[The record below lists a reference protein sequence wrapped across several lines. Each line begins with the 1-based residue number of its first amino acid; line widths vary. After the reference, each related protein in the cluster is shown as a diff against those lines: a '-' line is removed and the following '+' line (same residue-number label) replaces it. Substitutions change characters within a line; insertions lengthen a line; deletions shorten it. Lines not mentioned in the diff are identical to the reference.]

1 VKNTVVKIL
10 YSFTASVRPVFI
22 FLLLR
27 HFGKSKIY
35 YLNLVAKKL
44 ISLFDPNNIRRRTHK
59 KIKHGNCLFEDADG
73 VIFELN
79 LNEHID
85 FNMFI
90 FGYFDN
96 TIKCL
101 IKQYLNNQTIFF
113 IDVGANIG
121 SISIPVSSMGVQSV
135 AIEPSKNNYD
145 KLLRNIERNQSNL
158 LTKKIALVSE
168 LTKGKEIALFSPPGN
183 YGSSSFS
190 PEWNPGLT
198 ENLVEFVETC
208 TLDALVEEI
217 GSKLV
222 DKLLII
228 KIDVEGMEFE
238 VLEGSRETLLNY
250 RPLLV
255 LEWRIDKFEKEKGYQ
270 LINKIISLDNY
281 KIYALTK
288 YLGKIVLRNFNEK
301 SVYENILVIPTEKI
315 SLLNLGE
322 Q

>member
-1 VKNTVVKIL
+1 MVKIL

-22 FLLLR
+22 FVLLR

-44 ISLFDPNNIRRRTHK
+44 IALFDPNNIRRRTHK
-59 KIKHGNCLFEDADG
+59 KIKHGYCLFEDADG

-85 FNMFI
+85 FNIFI

-101 IKQYLNNQTIFF
+101 IKQYLNKQTIFF

-135 AIEPSKNNYD
+135 AIEPSKYNYD
-145 KLLRNIERNQSNL
+145 KLLRNIYRNQSNL
-158 LTKKIALVSE
+158 ITKKMALVSE

-190 PEWNPGLT
+190 PEWNPSLT

-217 GSKLV
+217 GSKLIG
-222 DKLLII
+222 KLMII

-238 VLEGSRETLLNY
+238 VLEGSRETMLNY

-255 LEWRIDKFEKEKGYQ
+255 LEWRIDKFEKEKGYA
-270 LINKIISLDNY
+270 LINKIMSLDNY

-288 YLGKIVLRNFNEK
+288 YLGKIVLSNFNEQ
-301 SVYENILVIPTEKI
+301 SIYENILVIPTEKI

-322 Q
+322 